1 MAYSLKFVLDT
12 LLKQTTAQS
21 SQLDDTQLQSIEAGT
36 ELPIVAI
43 QPVDA
48 NHLKVTLGQD
58 DQGNQLSFKGRNTW
72 YIYNPDVQIW
82 RDGQPI
88 MSLATVSQTGTSA
101 PVYVI
106 KAIADTWLKQST
118 ASASTLTET
127 QRQLIKSG
135 TVLTISSYSP
145 VPNNHLRVS
154 LGKNAQGQQ
163 LFFQGRN
170 TWYAY
175 RPDVQILRDGKV
187 ILAGSDPDLNA
198 PVYVLKAIA
207 STWLKQN
214 TGQASALSNSQ
225 RQLLNA
231 NTVLPISSYA
241 LATNNHLR
249 VALGKDQQGKQVFF
263 NGLTTWYVYRP
274 DVQILRDGKVL
285 VIGSERRQIN
295 TQGLEL
301 LKSFEGLRLTAYR
314 DAVGVWTIGYGTTTG
329 VRPGMRITQSQ
340 AEALLRQDLLRFE
353 TAVNNLVKV
362 PLTDNQFS
370 ALVSFTYNVG
380 ERALGT
386 STLLRLLNQGNYRGA
401 ANEFLRWNKAGGRVL
416 AGLTRR
422 RNAERT
428 LFLR

>member
-1 MAYSLKFVLDT
+1 M
-12 LLKQTTAQS
+12 
-21 SQLDDTQLQSIEAGT
+21 
-36 ELPIVAI
+36 
-43 QPVDA
+43 
-48 NHLKVTLGQD
+48 
-58 DQGNQLSFKGRNTW
+58 
-72 YIYNPDVQIW
+72 
-82 RDGQPI
+82 
-88 MSLATVSQTGTSA
+88 
-101 PVYVI
+101 
-106 KAIADTWLKQST
+106 
-118 ASASTLTET
+118 
-127 QRQLIKSG
+127 
-135 TVLTISSYSP
+135 
-145 VPNNHLRVS
+145 
-154 LGKNAQGQQ
+154 
-163 LFFQGRN
+163 
-170 TWYAY
+170 
-175 RPDVQILRDGKV
+175 
-187 ILAGSDPDLNA
+187 
-198 PVYVLKAIA
+198 
-207 STWLKQN
+207 
-214 TGQASALSNSQ
+214 
-225 RQLLNA
+225 
-231 NTVLPISSYA
+231 
-241 LATNNHLR
+241 
-249 VALGKDQQGKQVFF
+249 
-263 NGLTTWYVYRP
+263 
-274 DVQILRDGKVL
+274 
-285 VIGSERRQIN
+285 GSERRQIN

>member
-1 MAYSLKFVLDT
+1 
-12 LLKQTTAQS
+12 
-21 SQLDDTQLQSIEAGT
+21 
-36 ELPIVAI
+36 
-43 QPVDA
+43 
-48 NHLKVTLGQD
+48 
-58 DQGNQLSFKGRNTW
+58 
-72 YIYNPDVQIW
+72 
-82 RDGQPI
+82 